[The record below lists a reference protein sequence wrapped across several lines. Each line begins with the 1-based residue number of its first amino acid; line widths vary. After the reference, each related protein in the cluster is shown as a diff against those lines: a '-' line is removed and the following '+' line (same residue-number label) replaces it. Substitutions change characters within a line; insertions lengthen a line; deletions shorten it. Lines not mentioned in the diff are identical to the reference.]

1 MAKFA
6 KVGYGSQGQGLGKT
20 ENGYT
25 YIVNDNVRTHDVIQV
40 ISTSHGKTP
49 KKFATTGK
57 VNHSYKEN
65 SVKGQEAK
73 QEAQEN
79 GASEITRSYT
89 GKELGAKGSKSKQV
103 ISKYADGYKHK
114 SISEYEKSTRAGNL
128 AKYMQSHPNA
138 QLTAKSQQTFDSYSK
153 QFMNKGEQ

>member
-6 KVGYGSQGQGLGKT
+6 KVGYGSKGQGLGKT

-25 YIVNDNVRTHDVIQV
+25 YIVNDNVRTGDMLQPVA
-40 ISTSHGKTP
+40 TSRAGR
-49 KKFATTGK
+49 KFVTTGK
-57 VNHSYKEN
+57 VRHAYKET
-65 SVKGQEAK
+65 SVKGQNAK

-103 ISKYADGYKHK
+103 IGIDADGYKHK

-138 QLTAKSQQTFDSYSK
+138 QLTAKSQETFDSYSK

>member
-25 YIVNDNVRTHDVIQV
+25 YIVNDNVRTGDMLQPVA
-40 ISTSHGKTP
+40 TSRAGR
-49 KKFATTGK
+49 KFVTTGK
-57 VNHSYKEN
+57 VRHAYKET
-65 SVKGQEAK
+65 SVKGQNAK

-79 GASEITRSYT
+79 GVGEITKAYT
-89 GKELGAKGSKSKQV
+89 GKEVGASGSRYV
-103 ISKYADGYKHK
+103 PRGTETGGKHK
-114 SISEYEKSTRAGNL
+114 PTSEYAKQARVGNL
-128 AKYMQSHPNA
+128 ARYVQEHPTA
-138 QLTAKSQQTFDSYSK
+138 TLTKGAENTFDSYSK